1 MKRRMA
7 VIADI
12 HGNYDALSEVMKD
25 MEKFDIDAVYCLGDI
40 VSLGHQTNE
49 VLELLTGLP
58 NLTIIR
64 GNHDEEVLKAFRHI
78 PSEVTGPEHDH
89 HVWVAEHLDP
99 VYEQYLATLPLTQT
113 REEGGKQILLTHY
126 HLESDDTYSAID
138 PSPSV
143 ASLAP
148 IYRNGDHDIVLFGH
162 DHMRHHFEHV
172 HQLFLNPGAL
182 GVTPKAYAPYMI
194 IEIEDDG
201 AVHITHR
208 NVHYDRQAFINGIR
222 KENPPAMD
230 YILNVLLKERR

>member
-1 MKRRMA
+1 MNRRMA

-64 GNHDEEVLKAFRHI
+64 GNHDEEVLKAFRKI

-99 VYEQYLATLPLTQT
+99 VYEEYLAALPLVQT
-113 REEGGKQILLTHY
+113 REAGGKKILLTHY
-126 HLESDDTYSAID
+126 HLESDDTYTPID
-138 PSPSV
+138 PAPSV
-143 ASLAP
+143 ESLAP
-148 IYRNGDHDIVLFGH
+148 IYRDSDHDIILFGH
-162 DHMRHHFEHV
+162 DHMRHHFEHD

-182 GVTPKAYAPYMI
+182 GVTSTAYAPYMI

-208 NVHYDRQAFINGIR
+208 NVHYDRQAFIGGLR
-222 KENPPAMD
+222 REDPPAMD
-230 YILNVLLKERR
+230 YILNVLLKERG

>member
-12 HGNYDALSEVMKD
+12 HGNYDALSAVMKD
-25 MEKFDIDAVYCLGDI
+25 MEKFSIDAVYCLGDI

-49 VLELLTGLP
+49 VLELLTGLQ

-99 VYEQYLATLPLTQT
+99 VYEEYLAALPLVQT
-113 REEGGKQILLTHY
+113 REAGGKKILLTHY
-126 HLESDDTYSAID
+126 HLESDDTYTPID
-138 PSPSV
+138 LAPSV

-148 IYRNGDHDIVLFGH
+148 IYRNGDHDIILFGH
-162 DHMRHHFEHV
+162 DHMRHHFEHD

-182 GVTPKAYAPYMI
+182 GVTSTAYAPYMI

-208 NVHYDRQAFINGIR
+208 NVHYDRQAFIDGLR
-222 KENPPAMD
+222 KENPPALD
-230 YILNVLLKERR
+230 FILNVLLKERR